1 MRAHGWKDANFSIG
15 YASEQVDG
23 LCFSC
28 GRDGIVTIWKKGDIE
43 IGLSDS
49 VKKQKINFQKI
60 ISEKQNLKFYEE
72 VIENNYYEKM
82 KDEINKKKKV
92 KLDRISKIKV

>member
-49 VKKQKINFQKI
+49 VKK
-60 ISEKQNLKFYEE
+60 
-72 VIENNYYEKM
+72 
-82 KDEINKKKKV
+82 
-92 KLDRISKIKV
+92 